1 MNKKPAKMIDPPR
14 YPKVT
19 VPIDNEF
26 KKEYT
31 RMSKSMLNMLKVEIL
46 NLKK

>member
-26 KKEYT
+26 KREYVN
-31 RMSKSMLNMLKVEIL
+31 MGKSMLNMLRVEIL
-46 NLKK
+46 DLRK